1 MSQVM
6 LEKPHYAKR
15 RDSLIRQTD
24 STQTNSHQ
32 PSAFSHP
39 EDLTNTCLSVRY
51 QVMLLNNGKNRDV
64 KVQET
69 DLIDF
74 RQVEDYLRH
83 GGSVF
88 ITSKRSQKLV
98 PPKENKIQPN
108 KNDAGKST
116 IWFLE
121 NM

>member
-1 MSQVM
+1 MSQVI
-6 LEKPHYAKR
+6 LEKPNNTKR
-15 RDSLIRQTD
+15 RESLIRQTD
-24 STQTNSHQ
+24 STQTNLHQ

-39 EDLTNTCLSVRY
+39 EDPTNTCLSLRY
-51 QVMLLNNGKNRDV
+51 QVLLLNNGKSQDV

-88 ITSKRSQKLV
+88 ITSKKSQKLA
-98 PPKENKIQPN
+98 PLKENKIQPN

-116 IWFLE
+116 IWFS
-121 NM
+121 

>member
-6 LEKPHYAKR
+6 LEKPNNSKR
-15 RDSLIRQTD
+15 RDSLVRQTG

-32 PSAFSHP
+32 PSAFFHP
-39 EDLTNTCLSVRY
+39 EDLTNCCLSLRY
-51 QVMLLNNGKNRDV
+51 QVLLLDNGKSRDV

-88 ITSKRSQKLV
+88 ITSKRSQKLAS
-98 PPKENKIQPN
+98 PKENKIQPK
-108 KNDAGKST
+108 KNDAGKSA
-116 IWFLE
+116 IGFLDHI
-121 NM
+121 

>member
-6 LEKPHYAKR
+6 LEKPNNTKR
-15 RDSLIRQTD
+15 RDSLTIQTG

-32 PSAFSHP
+32 PSAFSYP
-39 EDLTNTCLSVRY
+39 ENLTNTCLSLRY
-51 QVMLLNNGKNRDV
+51 QVLLLNNGKSQDV

-69 DLIDF
+69 ELIDF

-88 ITSKRSQKLV
+88 ITSKRSQKLA
-98 PPKENKIQPN
+98 PPRENKIQPN
-108 KNDAGKST
+108 KKDAGKST
-116 IWFLE
+116 IRF
-121 NM
+121 

>member
-1 MSQVM
+1 MSQVL
-6 LEKPHYAKR
+6 LEKPNNTKR
-15 RDSLIRQTD
+15 RDNLIRQTD

-32 PSAFSHP
+32 TSAFSHP
-39 EDLTNTCLSVRY
+39 ENPTNTCLSLHY
-51 QVMLLNNGKNRDV
+51 QVLLLNNGKSQDV

-88 ITSKRSQKLV
+88 ITSKRSQKLA
-98 PPKENKIQPN
+98 PPNENKIQPN
-108 KNDAGKST
+108 KKDAGKST
-116 IWFLE
+116 IWFLDH
-121 NM
+121 M